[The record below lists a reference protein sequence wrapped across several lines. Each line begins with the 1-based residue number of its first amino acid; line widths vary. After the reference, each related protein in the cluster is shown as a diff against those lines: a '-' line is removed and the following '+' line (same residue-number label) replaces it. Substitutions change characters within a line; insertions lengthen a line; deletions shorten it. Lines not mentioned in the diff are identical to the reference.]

1 VEEQFLARP
10 ISKKNTALVAAG
22 SFVIPYDMRR
32 VLTLPVAVVATAMAA
47 LAADKPPPDDSD
59 VSFDVEPPLLI
70 PNRSDAPLPAKA
82 PATSAPDVDLAR
94 LEKDFE
100 RAKRNA
106 AGIERFCKIGAL
118 SKVEAEQRAL
128 RAIRLESD
136 LANAR
141 LAQAK
146 EELQKEKQLAAGEIS
161 KADLA
166 QAESA
171 VALAIEAAHAT
182 AAKRER
188 AELEAAEANV
198 HRQEKL
204 LALGSARKSDVSRA
218 EQKLAE
224 LKAQKN

>member
-1 VEEQFLARP
+1 
-10 ISKKNTALVAAG
+10 
-22 SFVIPYDMRR
+22 MRR
-32 VLTLPVAVVATAMAA
+32 VLTLPVAVVATALAA
-47 LAADKPPPDDSD
+47 LAADEPPPDDSD

-70 PNRSDAPLPAKA
+70 PNRSDEPLPASA
-82 PATSAPDVDLAR
+82 AAMPAQNVDLAR
-94 LEKDFE
+94 LEKDFQ

-106 AGIERFCKIGAL
+106 AGVERFCKIGAL
-118 SKVEAEQRAL
+118 SKMEAEQRAL

-136 LANAR
+136 LASVR

-146 EELQKEKQLAAGEIS
+146 AELAVQESQLPAGES
-161 KADLA
+161 TKDELEAAKAALA
-166 QAESA
+166 Q
-171 VALAIEAAHAT
+171 LTEAAQIA

-188 AELEAAEANV
+188 AELAAAEANV

-204 LALGSARKSDVSRA
+204 LALGSAQKSDVSRA

>member
-1 VEEQFLARP
+1 
-10 ISKKNTALVAAG
+10 
-22 SFVIPYDMRR
+22 MRR

-47 LAADKPPPDDSD
+47 LAADDSD

-70 PNRSDAPLPAKA
+70 PNRSDEPLPAKA
-82 PATSAPDVDLAR
+82 AASPVQDVDLAR
-94 LEKDFE
+94 LEKDFQ

-106 AGIERFCKIGAL
+106 AGVERFCKIGAL

-128 RAIRLESD
+128 RAVRLESN

-146 EELQKEKQLAAGEIS
+146 EGLQKEKQLAASEIS
-161 KADLA
+161 KEDLA

-171 VALAIEAAHAT
+171 LALAIETAHAA
-182 AAKRER
+182 AAKRQR

-224 LKAQKN
+224 LKAEKN